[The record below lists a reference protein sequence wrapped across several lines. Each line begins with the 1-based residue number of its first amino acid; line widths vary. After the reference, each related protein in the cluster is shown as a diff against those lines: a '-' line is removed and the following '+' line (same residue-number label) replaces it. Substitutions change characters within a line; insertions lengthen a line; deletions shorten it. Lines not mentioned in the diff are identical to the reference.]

1 MALERR
7 QQGRQLVLVRRRLP
21 AHSADALDAN
31 ASASGVP
38 MTSEKYAGP
47 RAICLV
53 LFAIIAPILAVVVGV
68 L

>member
-1 MALERR
+1 
-7 QQGRQLVLVRRRLP
+7 
-21 AHSADALDAN
+21 
-31 ASASGVP
+31 
-38 MTSEKYAGP
+38 MTDDKLAGP